1 MTRSDF
7 QSRIFSCTAKTSRYQ
22 RILRSRPTNGDMTL
36 NPPSTQPA
44 HFAPVAVAAVVAPVQ
59 DKHSVLQVMPDPG
72 GADVELDG
80 NFVGN
85 TPSQVD
91 VPPAITCSV

>member
-7 QSRIFSCTAKTSRYQ
+7 QSRIFSYTAKTSRYQ
-22 RILRSRPTNGDMTL
+22 RILRSLPTNGDMTL

-59 DKHSVLQVMPDPG
+59 DKHSVLQVMSDPG

-85 TPSQVD
+85 KLSQVN